1 MKRIVLYSILFIFS
15 FKVIA
20 LAQTTIEAKV
30 DKTTLTTDETLTYKL
45 TVTSSDENIPLP
57 QLPKFEGFE
66 VLSQVELSSMSL
78 AKEEAQIK
86 LSFVFIL
93 TPTDIGKFKIEP
105 SSIKIK
111 DQTYSSESFQIEVKE
126 SHLPKNI
133 PSDINSQQPQINL

>member
-15 FKVIA
+15 FRAIA

-30 DKTTLTTDETLTYKL
+30 DKTTLTTDETFTYKL
-45 TVTSSDENIPLP
+45 TVTSSKENIPLP

-66 VLSQVELSSMSL
+66 VLSQVESSSMSL
-78 AKEEAQIK
+78 VKEEAQIK

-93 TPTDIGKFKIEP
+93 TPTEIGKFKIEP

-111 DQTYSSESFQIEVKE
+111 DQTYTSEAFQIEVKGPL
-126 SHLPKNI
+126 LPKNI

>member
-15 FKVIA
+15 FRVIA

-30 DKTTLTTDETLTYKL
+30 DKTTLTTDETFTYKL
-45 TVTSSDENIPLP
+45 TVTSSERNMPLP

-66 VLSQVELSSMSL
+66 VLSQVRLSSML
-78 AKEEAQIK
+78 LVKEEPQIK

-93 TPTDIGKFKIEP
+93 TPTDIGNLKIEP

-133 PSDINSQQPQINL
+133 PSDINPQEPQINL